1 MGNLLRSKEYWQ
13 VVSMGIE
20 EPTTGV
26 VLTEKQKTY
35 LEGLKLKD
43 LKVKNYLSQVIDCLI
58 LKTVL
63 CKETSKQ
70 IQDPIKKKYKGSTRT
85 KRQQLQGFR
94 SELKTLRMISG
105 ELVMDY
111 FSRMMAIANKMRIH
125 GNKMID
131 ITIIKKILPSM
142 TLKFNYVVCFIEE
155 SKDLDEL
162 SIDKLQGF
170 FLVHEKKYLSI
181 KSKRNKL

>member
-1 MGNLLRSKEYWQ
+1 
-13 VVSMGIE
+13 
-20 EPTTGV
+20 
-26 VLTEKQKTY
+26 
-35 LEGLKLKD
+35 
-43 LKVKNYLSQVIDCLI
+43 
-58 LKTVL
+58 
-63 CKETSKQ
+63 
-70 IQDPIKKKYKGSTRT
+70 
-85 KRQQLQGFR
+85 
-94 SELKTLRMISG
+94 
-105 ELVMDY
+105 MDY
-111 FSRMMAIANKMRIH
+111 FSRMMAIVNKMRIH